1 MRPTNLV
8 KVTLIAV
15 LLAVILPA
23 ASSLAQTEMPVS
35 YTWTAPTTGTPVD
48 FYVIE
53 HSVDGGQWTQIAT
66 STDNTYTLTATVGQS
81 HQIRVAGVDASNRQG
96 PYSLPSD
103 PYLPD
108 AGAPGQ
114 PGKPILF

>member
-1 MRPTNLV
+1 MRTMTLV
-8 KVTLIAV
+8 KLTLFAV

-23 ASSLAQTEMPVS
+23 ASSYAQTEIPVD

-48 FYVIE
+48 RYVVE
-53 HSVDGGQWTQIAT
+53 HSVNGGQWTQVGT
-66 STDNTYTLTATVGQS
+66 TNDNTFTLTATTGES

-96 PYSLPSD
+96 PYSVASN
-103 PYLPD
+103 PYTPD